1 MRGSRL
7 SAPLAALVAA
17 GWLAGSPA
25 LAQEQQ
31 GGLDG
36 LRGDWHR
43 CVRQHFSGQPLSIE
57 KRAAERAALAA
68 CKAQEDAYVAAEL
81 TARTAASDGAQRRG
95 LTTRALAW
103 ISSAASYVVDPVA
116 SWFGR

>member
-1 MRGSRL
+1 MRGSKL
-7 SAPLAALVAA
+7 PVPLASLVVA
-17 GWLAGSPA
+17 GWLAGSPV
-25 LAQEQQ
+25 LAQEQA
-31 GGLDG
+31 GLDR

-43 CVRQHFSGQPLSIE
+43 CVRQHFSGQAPSIE

-68 CKAQEDAYVAAEL
+68 CKTEEDAYVAAEL
-81 TARTAASDGAQRRG
+81 SARTAASDGAHKRG

>member
-17 GWLAGSPA
+17 GWLAGAPA
-25 LAQEQQ
+25 WAQEQAE
-31 GGLDG
+31 LDR

-57 KRAAERAALAA
+57 RRAAERAALAA

-81 TARTAASDGAQRRG
+81 TARTVAADSTPKRG

-103 ISSAASYVVDPVA
+103 ISSAAASVVDPVA